1 MKKSTFSL
9 IAVLYDN
16 QNAGLYNDVYFPIIK
31 YTIVTLFYQKDRK
44 EYYSVDDVSNYINQ
58 NFGLTIPVVVL
69 KKTIVHI
76 SKVDNNFDLDVYEKG
91 EEFKIKKAWDFK
103 VNQEIEEKIL
113 HFEDQVN
120 LLEEEY
126 SKYLNTHN
134 FVKDKTFIDFISD
147 NTDDVLDYLKDKNV
161 LKVDE
166 KYTSI
171 AFFLEH
177 LKNKGDRLFEV
188 ASDMFWG
195 SVIAGFLNRDEQE
208 IKESGEIGKTEYFFD
223 TSLVLGLLK
232 LSSQTIERYAF
243 DLYQSLK
250 KSKVV
255 MRIHPVTIY
264 EINSILLSVER
275 NGAFPN
281 TDISFAVSTYNY
293 KKSDIASMRANLV
306 ERLDKMSISLFPNV
320 DANFISNIT
329 SRYKDKSII
338 KRLASSR
345 GDSLGE
351 HDNFREIH
359 DVYMHDYILER
370 RGKLLNFDKCSF
382 VTLNKDLIDFYKKED
397 TANKHVFIHPY
408 KLTMELWM
416 SGCSSSDL
424 KVAALTESISRCF
437 FLNNVD
443 IRNKIEALSR
453 FYNESSPDYSKN
465 TFDTILLGLFSRDR
479 DLLRYL
485 DEYQENNQKAE
496 FGKAEELKQKII
508 ERGNELNTKHIV
520 QMDEMQDNLNE
531 VVRNSQML
539 RESFEQKL
547 IEHTEEIKNVRKQNL
562 ESSVRIGQLQAENE
576 EVKKSIEATKENIKS
591 LLKKKQ
597 KVKLALEK
605 IDKDIDE
612 MTTKMS
618 NSISYCDYW
627 FMIIVVFLFILFT
640 IISILLVIFDENKIS
655 VPNIIAY
662 VLTALTAL
670 FGLLK
675 FRGEI
680 FHPIVY
686 KYEIKKRQEEYWI
699 ANHVE
704 YQEALGKCSEL
715 QGELKEIENELER
728 LLG

>member
-44 EYYSVDDVSNYINQ
+44 GYYSVDDVSNYINQ

-126 SKYLNTHN
+126 SKYLNAHN

-275 NGAFPN
+275 NGAFAN
-281 TDISFAVSTYNY
+281 TDISFAVSKYNY

-437 FLNNVD
+437 F
-443 IRNKIEALSR
+443 
-453 FYNESSPDYSKN
+453 
-465 TFDTILLGLFSRDR
+465 
-479 DLLRYL
+479 
-485 DEYQENNQKAE
+485 
-496 FGKAEELKQKII
+496 
-508 ERGNELNTKHIV
+508 
-520 QMDEMQDNLNE
+520 
-531 VVRNSQML
+531 
-539 RESFEQKL
+539 
-547 IEHTEEIKNVRKQNL
+547 
-562 ESSVRIGQLQAENE
+562 
-576 EVKKSIEATKENIKS
+576 
-591 LLKKKQ
+591 
-597 KVKLALEK
+597 
-605 IDKDIDE
+605 
-612 MTTKMS
+612 
-618 NSISYCDYW
+618 
-627 FMIIVVFLFILFT
+627 
-640 IISILLVIFDENKIS
+640 
-655 VPNIIAY
+655 
-662 VLTALTAL
+662 
-670 FGLLK
+670 
-675 FRGEI
+675 
-680 FHPIVY
+680 
-686 KYEIKKRQEEYWI
+686 
-699 ANHVE
+699 
-704 YQEALGKCSEL
+704 
-715 QGELKEIENELER
+715 
-728 LLG
+728 